1 MENRVTRI
9 EATDRSPIA
18 NAAVANTTIAKDGS
32 RVLSDVPELLGKQL
46 AGMLLAL
53 GAESM
58 LARMRP
64 QAPRG

>member
-1 MENRVTRI
+1 
-9 EATDRSPIA
+9 
-18 NAAVANTTIAKDGS
+18 
-32 RVLSDVPELLGKQL
+32 VPELLGKQL